1 MVTTSQI
8 PEESNEP
15 PEPHPLDN
23 YPQSISGEKP
33 GQSRDLHSGDNRIGS
48 PAAALFSEAE
58 VPPAPSSK
66 SKEAVPED
74 TSNDPIPPNNPVAVD
89 YATAIA
95 TSTANQ
101 PKPSLNNTTIPLVS
115 EADTSDNH
123 RPYQGVDAHWF
134 TPREVST
141 YLGANLEDGL
151 STQDA
156 QRRLALDGPNKLE
169 SDEGVGVWRVLVR
182 QVSNSL
188 TLVSRK

>member
-23 YPQSISGEKP
+23 YPQPIFSEKP
-33 GQSRDLHSGDNRIGS
+33 GQSRDIHSGDNRVGS
-48 PAAALFSEAE
+48 PAAAIFPEAE
-58 VPPAPSSK
+58 VPPALSSK
-66 SKEAVPED
+66 SKEAISED

-89 YATAIA
+89 YATTTSA
-95 TSTANQ
+95 TNQ
-101 PKPSLNNTTIPLVS
+101 SKPPLNNTTTISVS
-115 EADTSDNH
+115 VAGSSDN
-123 RPYQGVDAHWF
+123 RQPYQGVDAHLF
-134 TPREVST
+134 TPREVAI
-141 YLGANLEDGL
+141 YLGTNLEDGL

-156 QRRLALDGPNKLE
+156 QRKLARDGPNKLE
-169 SDEGVGVWRVLVR
+169 GDEGVGVWRVLVR